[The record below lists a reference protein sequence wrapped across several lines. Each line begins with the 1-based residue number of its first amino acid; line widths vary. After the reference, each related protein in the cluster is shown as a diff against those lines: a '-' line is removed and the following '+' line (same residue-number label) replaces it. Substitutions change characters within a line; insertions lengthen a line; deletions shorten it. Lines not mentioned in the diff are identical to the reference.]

1 VYRLIALDMD
11 GTLLDDEGRVSE
23 ANRRWIREAL
33 NAGVTVCLST
43 GRGLQSVRPYL
54 DELELDTP
62 MVTVNGGEVWER
74 PGSLW
79 VRHTLPGAWIGELRE
94 RALELDVWYWG
105 YTTEGP
111 FNRDRWIDRPESE
124 YEWLK
129 FGIHTDRDDVRAA
142 FRRWAEE
149 SDRYEVTNSNPR
161 NLELNPKGVTKATGL
176 AEICRRMGLSWSE
189 VVAVG
194 DSLNDIAMIR
204 AAGLGVAM
212 GNAQEAVKQA
222 ADRVT
227 ETNANDGV
235 AAVIRSILLG
245 D

>member
-1 VYRLIALDMD
+1 MYRLIALDMD
-11 GTLLDDEGRVSE
+11 GTLLDEDGRVSE
-23 ANRRWIREAL
+23 ANRRWINEAL
-33 NAGVTVCLST
+33 NAGLLVCLTT
-43 GRGLQSVRPYL
+43 GRGIQSVQPYL
-54 DELELDTP
+54 DELELNTP
-62 MVTVNGGEVWER
+62 MVTVNGSEVWEK

-79 VRHTLPGAWIGELRE
+79 VRHTVPAEWIGELRE
-94 RALELDVWYWG
+94 RAVALGIWYWA
-105 YTTEGP
+105 YSTEGVL
-111 FNRDRWIDRPESE
+111 NRDRWADRPLSE

-129 FGIHTDRDDVRAA
+129 FGIHTDRDDARAD

-149 SDRYEVTNSNPR
+149 TDRYEVTNSHPH
-161 NLELNPKGVTKATGL
+161 NLELNPRGINKASGL
-176 AEICRRMGLSWSE
+176 AEICSRIGLSLSE

-212 GNAQEAVKQA
+212 GNAQDAVKQA

-227 ETNANDGV
+227 ATNANDGV
-235 AAVIRSILLG
+235 AAVIQSILQG